1 MRHTYSVRPA
11 EQADKS
17 AVLDLIESAAKWMQ
31 ECKGTDQ
38 WARPWPDKP
47 SRDARV
53 EQGIK
58 DGLTWI
64 VEDSAGVVAATV
76 TCREHGND
84 MLWTPAELAEPA
96 AYVSRLIVSRDHA
109 GQGLGAALIHW
120 AGARA
125 VNQWR
130 ARWIRIDVW
139 TTNTALHQYYKNQG
153 FEHQRTLEFENYWDY
168 PSAALF
174 QKPTG
179 AVNQEYVAMFE
190 LSEEEVS
197 VAVGRTLSV
206 P

>member
-11 EQADKS
+11 ETADKS
-17 AVLDLIESAAKWMQ
+17 AVLSLIESAAKWLQ

-38 WARPWPDKP
+38 WAKPWPDKS

-64 VEDSAGVVAATV
+64 VEDSPGLVAATV

-96 AYVSRLIVSRDHA
+96 AYVSRLIVSRDRA
-109 GQGLGAALIHW
+109 GQGLGAALVDW

-125 VNQWR
+125 VSQWR
-130 ARWIRIDVW
+130 ARWIRLDVW

-153 FEHQRTLEFENYWDY
+153 FEHQRTLDFENYWDY

-179 AVNQEYVAMFE
+179 AINQEYVAMFA
-190 LSEEEVS
+190 LSEEVS
-197 VAVGRTLSV
+197 AAAGPTLSV

>member
-64 VEDSAGVVAATV
+64 VEDSQGLVAATV

-96 AYVSRLIVSRDHA
+96 AYVSRLIVSRDRA
-109 GQGLGAALIHW
+109 GQGLGAALVDW

-125 VNQWR
+125 ENQWR

-153 FEHQRTLEFENYWDY
+153 FEHQRTLDFENYWDY

-190 LSEEEVS
+190 LSEEVS
-197 VAVGRTLSV
+197 VAAGRTLSV

>member
-11 EQADKS
+11 ETADKS
-17 AVLDLIESAAKWMQ
+17 AILSLIESAAKWLQ

-64 VEDSAGVVAATV
+64 VEDSQGLVAATV

-96 AYVSRLIVSRDHA
+96 AYVSRLIVSRDRA
-109 GQGLGAALIHW
+109 GQGLGAALVDW

-125 VNQWR
+125 VNRWR
-130 ARWIRIDVW
+130 AHWIRIDVW

-174 QKPTG
+174 QKPTA
-179 AVNQEYVAMFE
+179 AVNQENAAMFE
-190 LSEEEVS
+190 LSEEVS
-197 VAVGRTLSV
+197 VAAGRTLSV

>member
-11 EQADKS
+11 EKADKS
-17 AVLDLIESAAKWMQ
+17 AILSLIESAAKWMQ

-64 VEDSAGVVAATV
+64 VEDSAGLVAATV

-84 MLWTPAELAEPA
+84 MLWTLAELAEPA

-125 VNQWR
+125 VDQWR

-153 FEHQRTLEFENYWDY
+153 FEHQRTLDFENHWDY

-174 QKPTG
+174 QMPAG
-179 AVNQEYVAMFE
+179 AVNQEYAAMFE
-190 LSEEEVS
+190 LSEEVS
-197 VAVGRTLSV
+197 VAAGRTLSV